1 MEYWKRIKLSN
12 IDTIISKSLDYVM
25 QNTHH
30 MEKGKFRGPFI
41 SISNQEYLK
50 HVPEIHE
57 ALREHKL
64 FFEDVN
70 IYMMWQNSDIMPHKD
85 YTAAIGRINIPL
97 LNCSGS
103 HTIFYEGLKAK
114 RLMLPTGNP
123 FYATVNKDYKEV
135 TRVEITEPT
144 IVRVSQGHSVDM
156 NVDLV
161 PRITLT
167 IATVPD
173 AGLLL
178 ED

>member
-30 MEKGKFRGPFI
+30 MEKVKFRGPFI

-50 HVPEIHE
+50 HVPEINE

-85 YTAAIGRINIPL
+85 YTAAIGRINSP
-97 LNCSGS
+97 
-103 HTIFYEGLKAK
+103 TAIFFFKPPVFPKNNTALGFIA
-114 RLMLPTGNP
+114 
-123 FYATVNKDYKEV
+123 VNKS
-135 TRVEITEPT
+135 ITVAAIGLP
-144 IVRVSQGHSVDM
+144 IPKFIMVIPFAVQDC
-156 NVDLV
+156 
-161 PRITLT
+161 
-167 IATVPD
+167 IALSSP
-173 AGLLL
+173 
-178 ED
+178 